1 MEQMRS
7 EAINWEMVTVG
18 DLLEKF
24 EFKNETVVLG
34 NGKVEPEGKE

>member
-1 MEQMRS
+1 MEKMRN
-7 EAINWEMVTVG
+7 ETINLDAVTVG

-34 NGKVEPEGKE
+34 NGRVEPEGKE